1 MKKMT
6 RVYERSVLSA
16 ALALAL
22 GVSVAPGLQA
32 QDADEET
39 ALEEVVIT
47 GSRIRQDPLEE
58 RLPVLSLTEQD
69 YRATGASSLAEFV
82 QKLPISGSAINQTN
96 NSSGNL
102 GFPPDGGGIGAGAA
116 EIDLRYLTSKRVLVL
131 VDGRR
136 WIKGSSGSGVSGA
149 VDLNS
154 IPVNAVKSIE
164 ILQDGASA
172 VYGSDA
178 IGGVLNIITQDDFD
192 GMKASAYYGQYDEGD
207 GETAEFDVRFGGRG
221 ERGRALIDISYADQK
236 SVNTQ
241 ARKESVYALPG
252 FPYGISSGTPAGR
265 FVFTDPILGT
275 VSVAPDA
282 GVSNPVWNPL
292 DPDNDDFHSFGLDD
306 RFAYQPFNHLLTP
319 NERLNI
325 FGKAEYDLTENVML
339 RVLASFNNRKSQG
352 QAAPVPLFFG
362 PDSGSTFYMVN
373 TLWPADHPYNPF
385 GIDLGPDNIVFFGRR
400 PIEAGPRI
408 FNQDVDTWYVSA
420 GVDGQFEMG
429 GRSMFW
435 DVTGIWS
442 ENNATQ
448 TKLNQFN
455 ARSINIAMGPTDVCA
470 ATQGCVPLNI
480 VGAGSMT
487 QEMLDFVTYRGV
499 DTSNQELFDFTANL
513 AGEIMDL
520 PAGALGFAVGFEYR
534 EEDGAF
540 TPDPVVAAGET
551 ADVPTSPTTG
561 GYDVTEFYGEV
572 IVPILADRKGA
583 DVLNLSAALRY
594 SDYSLFS
601 SETVGKLALNWGPTE
616 NLMLRA
622 SYSEGFRAP
631 NIGELFNLG
640 SRFDASITDRCS
652 NVAPEDAA
660 NCAALGVPADYVQ
673 LNPQISVDTGGNIEL
688 VPETSD
694 TFTAGFSWDTPMD
707 NVGGIDSFLVELNYY
722 DVDIEGAIQAP
733 NAQDLLDG
741 CIDTLED
748 IFCNAVNRNPTGTIT
763 SIGGVLQNIGGIETS
778 GVDINLDLRL
788 AETGIGSFRFQWLTS
803 FLTKY
808 DELFANPEGGFTA
821 VAREGTEVGS
831 PTRGY
836 PETKSTLNTDW
847 MMGDWFVRLSFRYL
861 SSLTEQCVGLVADF
875 EQTQLCS
882 NGPDTNTMSS
892 RLYTDTQVSWTPGG
906 LQDGAWTFTLGVNN
920 LFDERPPICYSCDLN
935 SLDGTLYPLGG
946 QFWYLRAIFEM

>member
-1 MKKMT
+1 M
-6 RVYERSVLSA
+6 
-16 ALALAL
+16 
-22 GVSVAPGLQA
+22 A
-32 QDADEET
+32 QDADED
-39 ALEEVVIT
+39 AVLEEVIIT
-47 GSRIRQDPLEE
+47 GSRIRQDPLEQ
-58 RLPVLSLTEQD
+58 RLPVLSLSQED
-69 YRATGASSLAEFV
+69 YRATGAASLAEFV
-82 QKLPISGSAINQTN
+82 QKLPISGSAINRTN

-116 EIDLRYLTSKRVLVL
+116 EIDLRFLTSKRVLVL

-178 IGGVLNIITQDDFD
+178 IGGVLNIITQDDFESF
-192 GMKASAYYGQYDEGD
+192 KASAYYGQFSDGD

-221 ERGRALIDISYADQK
+221 ERGRALLDISYADQK
-236 SVNTQ
+236 LVNTQ
-241 ARKESVYALPG
+241 DRDESVYALPG
-252 FPYGISSGTPAGR
+252 FPHGISSGTPAGR
-265 FVFTDPILGT
+265 FVFFDPFVDDF
-275 VSVAPDA
+275 VSVAPNA
-282 GVSNPVWNPL
+282 GVSDPVWDPAN
-292 DPDNDDFHSFGLDD
+292 PDNDDFHPFGLDD
-306 RFAYQPFNHLLTP
+306 RFAYQPFNHLVTP

-373 TLWPADHPYNPF
+373 TFWPADHPYNPF
-385 GIDLGPDNIVFFGRR
+385 GIDLGPDNISFFGRR

-420 GVDGQFEMG
+420 GVDGQFTA
-429 GRSMFW
+429 RDRDMFW
-435 DVTGIWS
+435 DVTAIWS

-455 ARSINIAMGPTDVCA
+455 ARFINVALGPTDVCA

-480 VGAGSMT
+480 VGEGSIT
-487 QEMLDFVTYRGV
+487 QEMLDFVTYTGV
-499 DTSNQELFDFTANL
+499 DTSSQELFDFTANL
-513 AGEIMDL
+513 AGDL
-520 PAGALGFAVGFEYR
+520 FDMPAGALGFAIGFEYR
-534 EEDGAF
+534 EEEGSF
-540 TPDPVVAAGET
+540 TPDPVVVAGET
-551 ADVPTSPTTG
+551 ADVPTSPTVG
-561 GYDVTEFYGEV
+561 GFDVTEFYGEV
-572 IVPILADRKGA
+572 IVPILADRRGA
-583 DVLNLSAALRY
+583 DVLNVSAAFRY
-594 SDYSLFS
+594 SDYSLFD
-601 SETVGKLALNWGPTE
+601 SETVGKLAVNWGPTE

-660 NCAALGVPADYVQ
+660 NCAALGVPPDYMQ
-673 LNPQISVDTGGNIEL
+673 LNPQISVDTGGNINL

-707 NVGGIDSFLVELNYY
+707 NVGSIDGFLVELNYY
-722 DVDIEGAIQAP
+722 DVEIDGAIQAP

-741 CIDTLED
+741 CIDTLQD
-748 IFCNAVNRNPTGTIT
+748 IFCNAVNRNPGGTIT

-778 GVDINLDLRL
+778 GIDLNLDMTL
-788 AETGIGSFRFQWLTS
+788 AETGIGTFRFQWLTS
-803 FLTKY
+803 HLLDY
-808 DELFANPEGGFTA
+808 DELFANPEGGFTR
-821 VAREGTEVGS
+821 VAREGTEIGS

-847 MMGDWFVRLSFRYL
+847 MMNDWSVRLSLRYL
-861 SSLTEQCVGLVADF
+861 SSITEQCVGLVADF
-875 EQTQLCS
+875 GQTDFCS
-882 NGPDTNTMSS
+882 NGPDTNNMSS
-892 RLYTDTQVSWTPGG
+892 RLYTDTQVSWRPSG
-906 LQDGAWTFTLGVNN
+906 LQDGAWTFSLGINN

-935 SLDGTLYPLGG
+935 SLDGTLYPIGG
-946 QFWYLRAIFEM
+946 QFWYLRAIVEM